1 MEGRR
6 QHQKIRS
13 KLNDSG
19 KNSFSGLDPLK
30 KEATPIKEEEF
41 EDEDFDV
48 TESYSRPIN
57 SNDMSGAKPESAEN
71 LLIEEARNYDSQL
84 SGSKSVIEM
93 NESRGSEQK

>member
-1 MEGRR
+1 M
-6 QHQKIRS
+6 
-13 KLNDSG
+13 
-19 KNSFSGLDPLK
+19 K